1 MFATTQYQQ
10 ATPVPSCG
18 AGSAPQTKA
27 EAAIQTLLRL
37 IRRGFSC
44 SAGASGGK
52 DSTVVVMLLIE
63 AVRRAAAEGIRVPH
77 YVCSAITGVD
87 NPSMENHLF
96 AIHDEIRAHCADHDL
111 PIEVKTVYPSL
122 ASSFVVST
130 VGRGTLPRFPENASS
145 RTCSID
151 YKVAPAQRLAR
162 ELEREVIQQTGQEI
176 ISLIGTRFDE
186 SASRSERMTARRES
200 ATVPSRDSG
209 GRLVLSLIAD
219 WTLTDVWDALELLL
233 QPEESPYLSAISPES
248 VSRLFTLYKDGNSGV
263 CGVVLGDQGNKQICG
278 ARFGCWT
285 CTLTGEKDRSMESQ
299 LTEPK
304 YQYMR
309 PLNDFRNLLMATQ
322 FDLDRRELIGRK
334 VSVAGYIA
342 VQPDV
347 YSLEFRREMLWHL
360 LTIDADERDRAEQV
374 DADIATGKLPDT
386 AENRRMA
393 SPAFEIVSLQHLAL
407 IDFHWGMHAY
417 SPRAFPALAIWYE
430 VNVLNRR
437 RRVPKTVKAPKLGI
451 PTKRWFHVG
460 AFDKDAPAAGL
471 FDARTEA
478 WNKHRHPSRPAT
490 HKVVNGERVTWF
502 DEDDSISVD
511 PEAVCA
517 FITCT
522 FPSMFL
528 DTQHMAGIESATFW
542 LNEEMVRLPKGQA
555 GRYQQMS
562 VRNTYIGNLAERL
575 GLTPKEMDAYLV
587 KNSIS
592 NADHSKLVPAAQ
604 LERDEEE
611 SGGQFSLFDLPIAA

>member
-10 ATPVPSCG
+10 ATPVQSSG
-18 AGSAPQTKA
+18 AGTVNMTKA
-27 EAAIQTLLRL
+27 EAAIQTLLQL

-77 YVCSAITGVD
+77 FVVSASTGID
-87 NPSMENHLF
+87 NPSMEKNLF
-96 AIHDEIRAHCADHDL
+96 AIHDEIRSHCAEHDL
-111 PIEVKTVYPSL
+111 PIEVKTVYPSI

-130 VGRGTLPRFPENASS
+130 IGRGTLPRFPENASA

-151 YKVAPAQRLAR
+151 FKVKPSQRLAK

-176 ISLIGTRFDE
+176 ISIIGTRFDE
-186 SASRSERMTARRES
+186 SASRGERMTTRRES
-200 ATVPSRDSG
+200 ATVPARDSA

-219 WTLTDVWDALELLL
+219 WTLTDVWEALEMLL
-233 QPEESPYLSAISPES
+233 QPEHSAYVSAISP
-248 VSRLFTLYKDGNSGV
+248 VSITRLFELYRDGNSGI

-278 ARFGCWT
+278 ARFGCAF

-304 YQYMR
+304 YEYMR

-322 FDLDRRELIGRK
+322 YDLDRRELIGRK

-386 AENRRMA
+386 AENRTMA
-393 SPAFEIVSLQHLAL
+393 SPTFEVLSLQQVAL

-437 RRVPKTVKAPKLGI
+437 RRVPKIVKAPKLGI

-471 FDARTEA
+471 FDASTEA

-490 HKVVNGERVTWF
+490 HKVVSGERFSWF
-502 DEDDSISVD
+502 DEDDSMTVD
-511 PEAVCA
+511 SKAVCA

-528 DTQHMAGIESATFW
+528 GTQHMSGIESTTFW
-542 LNEEMVRLPKGQA
+542 LNEGMVRLG
-555 GRYQQMS
+555 
-562 VRNTYIGNLAERL
+562 V
-575 GLTPKEMDAYLV
+575 
-587 KNSIS
+587 
-592 NADHSKLVPAAQ
+592 
-604 LERDEEE
+604 
-611 SGGQFSLFDLPIAA
+611 